1 MIHLSLEVKGDGY
14 VQEMVLKLN
23 AFFVRVA

>member
-1 MIHLSLEVKGDGY
+1 MINLSLKKIGDGY

>member
-1 MIHLSLEVKGDGY
+1 MIHLSLEVIGDGY